1 MGRPAAVYVFLF
13 LLSLAPIYWKR
24 DVIET
29 RLSILGNNL
38 LEHINGQIRL
48 SEDLRSLVVHQS
60 RQSETRVQSR
70 RRLYQGNLILGQ
82 TAPRIQR
89 WPAQALHPLGSNPL
103 LLANLGYDSKPL
115 LDLHE
120 LFVDSAE
127 SDLRVFSFYEQR
139 PMQILRL
146 CFIQWQTFY
155 VRQQSAKYHGRGVR
169 NIGLEVDHYGLHKSG
184 SRNEHYQSILS
195 KLGEVAISCFGQRS
209 TTTPSDLRRCQ
220 PIHSEARRRGEVTTG
235 SQIDATNE
243 RTVRSSFARC
253 AAELG
258 ILEGR
263 KDEQRLALVDE
274 EYPDSGL
281 MQYLGDY
288 DRLRDEL
295 LQMDDLRGLSPTEK
309 TVWTVWDTTWAKIER
324 ERADLQPSLLLTFL
338 AHFKGAVIQ
347 DELFRLAS
355 LSMIAV
361 NEELGEGELIELRQF
376 IQVNE
381 RKWDIFDIDGAQMCY
396 SATV

>member
-48 SEDLRSLVVHQS
+48 SEDEQNQYLVFVGQLRSLVVHQS

-70 RRLYQGNLILGQ
+70 RRSYQGNLILGH

-120 LFVDSAE
+120 LFVDSVE
-127 SDLRVFSFYEQR
+127 SDLRVFNFYEQR
-139 PMQILRL
+139 AMQILRRS
-146 CFIQWQTFY
+146 IKPDD
-155 VRQQSAKYHGRGVR
+155 RA
-169 NIGLEVDHYGLHKSG
+169 NEKS
-184 SRNEHYQSILS
+184 SVFVSNSQSIVNKESETLVLRLTTMDS
-195 KLGEVAISCFGQRS
+195 IKADGEWLVIIDNADDFTWGIKKKMPQGAQGRLIITSRDDRS
-209 TTTPSDLRRCQ
+209 EMLVSGGCEQVRVGTMTPQEGKIYNKAVTNWRRDLDTSRLQ
-220 PIHSEARRRGEVTTG
+220 
-235 SQIDATNE
+235 
-243 RTVRSSFARC
+243 
-253 AAELG
+253 L
-258 ILEGR
+258 IL
-263 KDEQRLALVDE
+263 
-274 EYPDSGL
+274 
-281 MQYLGDY
+281 QYLEDY
-288 DRLRDEL
+288 DRHRDEL

-309 TVWTVWDTTWAKIER
+309 TVWTST
-324 ERADLQPSLLLTFL
+324 LTFL

-355 LSMIAV
+355 LGMIAV
-361 NEELGEGELIELRQF
+361 DEELGEGELAEMWQF